1 MVWAHKGLK
10 GVNKMEDKRFIE
22 ESFPV
27 KEVSEH
33 SAREKN
39 IRHGHISTLHIWWA
53 RRPLASSRAT
63 SYAALIPA
71 PKNIEE
77 WEKKRQFIIELCKWE
92 NSLNKAIIEKARRD
106 ILEANGGKPP
116 RVLDPFAGGGAIPLE
131 ALRLGCETYAGEYNP
146 VAVLILKCTL
156 EYPQKYGEKLV
167 KDVKKWGE
175 WVLEE
180 AKKEI
185 GRFYPPDKS
194 GYFGEGEGA
203 IPVGYIWARTIKCEN
218 PSCNAEIPLMRQFWL
233 AKKSNKKVALYPY
246 VEGKEVK
253 FKIVGDGYEKMPSG
267 FDPSKGTV
275 KGAVA
280 TCPVC
285 GHVIEA
291 KNVRKQFQEGKAG
304 QRMIAV
310 VLHGK
315 NRKGKFYRIATEE
328 DMKAYRE
335 AEKYLEE
342 KRQKLMQEWGIDPVP
357 DESLPPK
364 ETLGFRVQRYGM
376 WTWGSLFNSRQ
387 KLALITFVEKVRQAY
402 EKMIDEGYDKEYAKA
417 VVSYLGLGS
426 TKFSTTSNNIC
437 RWNNDSESI
446 AGKPDQFGTL
456 EMRWDYPEANPFSG
470 STGSYQNHIK
480 SIIDTNV
487 NYIDLKNKVS
497 VSQSSATELPHH
509 IYPDNYFDA
518 VFTDPPYYDNV
529 PYSYLSDFFYV
540 WLKRCL
546 GDLYPDLFSTPLT
559 PKSKEIVAYTHDKT
573 WEEGKRF
580 FEDMLKKSFQE
591 IYRVLKPN
599 GIATI
604 VYAHKTTEG
613 WETVINALLDSGL
626 IVTASW
632 PIETERKGRQRAQQS
647 AALASSIYIV
657 ARKMEKKGTG
667 WFNDVKEEIKKYLNE
682 KMERLWKEGISGAD
696 YFISAIGS
704 AIEVFGKYEKVM
716 DYEGNV
722 VRADKLLDFVR
733 DVVADYAL
741 RQILEDGIAGEI
753 SPLTKF
759 YLLWRW
765 SYGEAKVH
773 FDDAR
778 KLASSTGVDLEKEW
792 NKGFIVKEKE
802 YIRLLSA
809 HERNIDEIRG
819 NELIDVLHKCLLLWR
834 EGLHDEIK
842 ELLQESG
849 WMNDTFFRVANA
861 LAQISQGKER
871 QLLEGFLR
879 MRERMEK
886 EGRIARLDDFG
897 VK

>member
-1 MVWAHKGLK
+1 MVWAHKG
-10 GVNKMEDKRFIE
+10 VNKVEDKRFIE

-71 PKNIEE
+71 PKDIDE

-92 NSLNKAIIEKARRD
+92 NSLNSMIIEKARKD

-116 RVLDPFAGGGAIPLE
+116 RVLDPFAGGGSIPLE

-175 WVLEE
+175 WVLQE

-233 AKKSNKKVALYPY
+233 AKKPNKKVALYPY

-285 GHVIEA
+285 GYVIEA

-310 VLHGK
+310 VLHSK

-357 DESLPPK
+357 DEPTPEGKGKGAERAFSVRNYALN
-364 ETLGFRVQRYGM
+364 TYGD
-376 WTWGSLFNSRQ
+376 LFNSRQ

-402 EKMIDEGYDKEYAKA
+402 EKMIDEGYDKEYAKG
-417 VVSYLGLGS
+417 VVSYLGLAIDMNAAFCN
-426 TKFSTTSNNIC
+426 TLARWENTSEAIKHLYS
-437 RWNNDSESI
+437 RQ
-446 AGKPDQFGTL
+446 ALPML
-456 EMRWDYPEANPFSG
+456 WDYVEVNSFSDSSG
-470 STGSYQNHIK
+470 SWNAGWG
-480 SIIDTNV
+480 
-487 NYIDLKNKVS
+487 
-497 VSQSSATELPHH
+497 
-509 IYPDNYFDA
+509 
-518 VFTDPPYYDNV
+518 YY
-529 PYSYLSDFFYV
+529 L
-540 WLKRCL
+540 
-546 GDLYPDLFSTPLT
+546 
-559 PKSKEIVAYTHDKT
+559 
-573 WEEGKRF
+573 
-580 FEDMLKKSFQE
+580 
-591 IYRVLKPN
+591 
-599 GIATI
+599 
-604 VYAHKTTEG
+604 
-613 WETVINALLDSGL
+613 
-626 IVTASW
+626 
-632 PIETERKGRQRAQQS
+632 
-647 AALASSIYIV
+647 
-657 ARKMEKKGTG
+657 
-667 WFNDVKEEIKKYLNE
+667 
-682 KMERLWKEGISGAD
+682 
-696 YFISAIGS
+696 
-704 AIEVFGKYEKVM
+704 
-716 DYEGNV
+716 
-722 VRADKLLDFVR
+722 
-733 DVVADYAL
+733 
-741 RQILEDGIAGEI
+741 
-753 SPLTKF
+753 
-759 YLLWRW
+759 
-765 SYGEAKVH
+765 
-773 FDDAR
+773 
-778 KLASSTGVDLEKEW
+778 
-792 NKGFIVKEKE
+792 
-802 YIRLLSA
+802 
-809 HERNIDEIRG
+809 
-819 NELIDVLHKCLLLWR
+819 DVLRFCCR
-834 EGLHDEIK
+834 
-842 ELLQESG
+842 SY
-849 WMNDTFFRVANA
+849 
-861 LAQISQGKER
+861 
-871 QLLEGFLR
+871 
-879 MRERMEK
+879 
-886 EGRIARLDDFG
+886 
-897 VK
+897 

>member
-1 MVWAHKGLK
+1 MVWAHKG
-10 GVNKMEDKRFIE
+10 VNKVEDKRFIE

-71 PKNIEE
+71 PKDIDE

-92 NSLNKAIIEKARRD
+92 NSLNSMIIEKARKD

-116 RVLDPFAGGGAIPLE
+116 RVLDPFAGGGSIPLE

-167 KDVKKWGE
+167 RDVKKWGE
-175 WVLEE
+175 WVLQE

-233 AKKSNKKVALYPY
+233 AKKPNKKVALYPY

-285 GHVIEA
+285 GYVIEA

-310 VLHGK
+310 VLHSK

-357 DESLPPK
+357 DEPTPEGKGKGAERAFSVRNYALN
-364 ETLGFRVQRYGM
+364 TYGD
-376 WTWGSLFNSRQ
+376 LFNSRQ

-402 EKMIDEGYDKEYAKA
+402 EKMIDEGYDKEYAKG
-417 VVSYLGLGS
+417 VVSYLGLAIDMNAAFCN
-426 TKFSTTSNNIC
+426 TLARWENTSEAIKHLYS
-437 RWNNDSESI
+437 RQ
-446 AGKPDQFGTL
+446 ALPML
-456 EMRWDYPEANPFSG
+456 WDYVEVNSFSDSSG
-470 STGSYQNHIK
+470 SWNAGWG
-480 SIIDTNV
+480 
-487 NYIDLKNKVS
+487 
-497 VSQSSATELPHH
+497 
-509 IYPDNYFDA
+509 
-518 VFTDPPYYDNV
+518 YY
-529 PYSYLSDFFYV
+529 L
-540 WLKRCL
+540 
-546 GDLYPDLFSTPLT
+546 
-559 PKSKEIVAYTHDKT
+559 
-573 WEEGKRF
+573 
-580 FEDMLKKSFQE
+580 
-591 IYRVLKPN
+591 
-599 GIATI
+599 
-604 VYAHKTTEG
+604 
-613 WETVINALLDSGL
+613 
-626 IVTASW
+626 
-632 PIETERKGRQRAQQS
+632 
-647 AALASSIYIV
+647 
-657 ARKMEKKGTG
+657 
-667 WFNDVKEEIKKYLNE
+667 
-682 KMERLWKEGISGAD
+682 
-696 YFISAIGS
+696 
-704 AIEVFGKYEKVM
+704 
-716 DYEGNV
+716 
-722 VRADKLLDFVR
+722 
-733 DVVADYAL
+733 
-741 RQILEDGIAGEI
+741 
-753 SPLTKF
+753 
-759 YLLWRW
+759 
-765 SYGEAKVH
+765 
-773 FDDAR
+773 
-778 KLASSTGVDLEKEW
+778 
-792 NKGFIVKEKE
+792 
-802 YIRLLSA
+802 
-809 HERNIDEIRG
+809 
-819 NELIDVLHKCLLLWR
+819 DVLRFCCR
-834 EGLHDEIK
+834 
-842 ELLQESG
+842 SY
-849 WMNDTFFRVANA
+849 
-861 LAQISQGKER
+861 
-871 QLLEGFLR
+871 
-879 MRERMEK
+879 
-886 EGRIARLDDFG
+886 
-897 VK
+897 